1 MKVSC
6 SKRKPNMVA
15 GAQGDTP
22 EIVGRH
28 LNILLDTYSDTT
40 NVEYTLSCTRPSKIS
55 PNGVGVLNPS
65 EKHTC

>member
-1 MKVSC
+1 MQVSC
-6 SKRKPNMVA
+6 LKRKPNMVA
-15 GAQGDTP
+15 GAQGDT
-22 EIVGRH
+22 GQY
-28 LNILLDTYSDTT
+28 LNMLRDTYLDTT